1 MLFCEQ
7 ESNITEKRYE
17 KMRRKMLRTVG
28 ILTLS
33 FVLSM
38 GMAGCAEKGGGEPGT
53 SDNQSVTLHDSDG
66 IGSNSELEDGSEE
79 NSEPDS
85 PDSQSTKLNNGDG
98 TAESNEI
105 KDSGEVESDTESVY
119 FEGADLNG
127 RVLEFS
133 DTGFTITPIYRE
145 VFEDGTS
152 SSWEAALGKEKEEDN
167 IYITY
172 TEESVFEV
180 VYFDMDLQE
189 VSSRENADKSSIKKQ
204 TVVYV
209 FGSSEDGKNWTAD
222 KVIIQR
228 WKDN

>member
-1 MLFCEQ
+1 
-7 ESNITEKRYE
+7 
-17 KMRRKMLRTVG
+17 MRRKMLRTAG

-33 FVLSM
+33 FVLGM
-38 GMAGCAEKGGGEPGT
+38 GMAGCAGKGDGETGT
-53 SDNQSVTLHDSDG
+53 LDIQSVTINDSDG
-66 IGSNSELEDGSEE
+66 IES

-85 PDSQSTKLNNGDG
+85 PDSQSAELNNGDG
-98 TAESNEI
+98 AGDSSKI
-105 KDSGEVESDTESVY
+105 KDSGEVESNDEAGNSANVEGNTESVY

-152 SSWEAALGKEKEEDN
+152 NSWEAAPGKEKEEN
-167 IYITY
+167 NLCVTY
-172 TEESVFEV
+172 TEDTVFEV
-180 VYFDMDLQE
+180 VYFDMGLQD
-189 VSSRENADKSSIKKQ
+189 VSSREDTDKSSIKKQ

>member
-1 MLFCEQ
+1 
-7 ESNITEKRYE
+7 
-17 KMRRKMLRTVG
+17 MRRKMLRTVG

-33 FVLSM
+33 FVLGM
-38 GMAGCAEKGGGEPGT
+38 GMVGCAGKGDGE
-53 SDNQSVTLHDSDG
+53 SDALEIQSATLNDSDG
-66 IGSNSELEDGSEE
+66 IGSNSEL
-79 NSEPDS
+79 DS
-85 PDSQSTKLNNGDG
+85 PDSQSAELNNGGGAGD
-98 TAESNEI
+98 SNEI
-105 KDSGEVESDTESVY
+105 KDSGEVGSNNETGNSASAEGNTESVY

-152 SSWEAALGKEKEEDN
+152 NSWEAAPGKEKEENN
-167 IYITY
+167 IYVTY
-172 TEESVFEV
+172 TEDTVFEV
-180 VYFDMDLQE
+180 VYFNMGLQD
-189 VSSRENADKSSIKKQ
+189 VSSREDADKSSIKKQ

-228 WKDN
+228 WENN

>member
-1 MLFCEQ
+1 
-7 ESNITEKRYE
+7 
-17 KMRRKMLRTVG
+17 MRRKMLRTAG
-28 ILTLS
+28 TLILG

-38 GMAGCAEKGGGEPGT
+38 GLAGCAGKGDGEPAPL
-53 SDNQSVTLHDSDG
+53 DIQSVTLHDSDG
-66 IGSNSELEDGSEE
+66 TGSDSEL
-79 NSEPDS
+79 DS
-85 PDSQSTKLNNGDG
+85 PDSQSAELNNGDG
-98 TAESNEI
+98 AGDSNEI
-105 KDSGEVESDTESVY
+105 KDSGEVKSNTESVY

-152 SSWEAALGKEKEEDN
+152 NSWEAAPGKEKEEDK
-167 IYITY
+167 IYVTY
-172 TEESVFEV
+172 TEDTVFED
-180 VYFDMDLQE
+180 VYFNMGLQD
-189 VSSRENADKSSIKKQ
+189 VSSRKDADKSSIKKQ

-228 WKDN
+228 WD